1 MEWAKLYYVII
12 VAAICQWRRR

>member
-12 VAAICQWRRR
+12 VAAIYQWRRR